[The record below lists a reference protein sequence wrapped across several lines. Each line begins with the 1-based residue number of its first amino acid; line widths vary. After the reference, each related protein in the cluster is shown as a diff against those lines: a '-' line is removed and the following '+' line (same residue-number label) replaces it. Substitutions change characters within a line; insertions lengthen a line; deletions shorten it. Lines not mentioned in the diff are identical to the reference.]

1 MGHDFR
7 MLLRTRTVIAGSP
20 AAVMGAPHVGECTYT
35 SPGSTDSTLDV
46 YGHVLAQCDAW
57 VPNLGLA
64 SPPDWSWGNWRR
76 SQY

>member
-7 MLLRTRTVIAGSP
+7 MLLRTMTVIAGSP
-20 AAVMGAPHVGECTYT
+20 AAVMAAMHVGEFTCT

-46 YGHVLAQCDAW
+46 YVHVLAQCDAW

-64 SPPDWSWGNWRR
+64 SPPDQSWGNWRR